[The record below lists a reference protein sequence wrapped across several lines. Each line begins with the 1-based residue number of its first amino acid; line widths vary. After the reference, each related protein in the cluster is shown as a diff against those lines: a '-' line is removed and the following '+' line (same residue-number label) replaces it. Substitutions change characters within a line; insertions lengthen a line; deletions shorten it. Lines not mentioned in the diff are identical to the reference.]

1 MKRLLNLLLV
11 GFMLA
16 TSYVIPQ
23 NVTTSSKVFSHG
35 ETLVYKVKWMFMRIG
50 TITINTFKHN
60 EDPSLIKIIM
70 EVESNPDLF
79 FLKVKEYNES
89 WIDASNLMSKS
100 YFGDHQSGGDR
111 TIINSKYDP
120 EKKIAI
126 YSSFDAIKKLSI
138 RCDTI
143 YSAPFYVEGPSLFFL
158 TRVIAARRKIIN
170 IPTLV
175 NGKIS
180 NTRLVFGG
188 EKEEIEIDAL
198 PYPVRTLHYIGFA
211 DWEGGT
217 SQALGGEFEGW
228 ISDDEA
234 AVPVY
239 AELKVLLG
247 SIKIELESWKRQ
259 GWNTFFINT
268 NHK

>member
-1 MKRLLNLLLV
+1 MKKLLKLLLV
-11 GFMLA
+11 GLMLS
-16 TSYVIPQ
+16 TSSILPQ
-23 NVTTSSKVFSHG
+23 NAITSSKVFSHG
-35 ETLVYKVKWMFMRIG
+35 ETLIYKVKWMFMRVG
-50 TITINTFKHN
+50 TITINTYKSD
-60 EDPSLIKIIM
+60 EDPSIIKVTM

-89 WIDASNLMSKS
+89 WIDVYNLMSKN
-100 YFGDHQSGGDR
+100 YLGDHQSGSDR
-111 TIINSKYDP
+111 MIIKSKYDP
-120 EKKIAI
+120 NKKIAF
-126 YSSFDAIKKLSI
+126 YSSFDAVKKSQI
-138 RCDTI
+138 RSDTI
-143 YSAPFYVEGPSLFFL
+143 YNAPFYVEGPSLFFF
-158 TRVIAARRKIIN
+158 TRVNASPKKIVN
-170 IPTLV
+170 VPTLV

-198 PYPVRTLHYIGFA
+198 PHPVRTIHYIGFA

-217 SQALGGEFEGW
+217 SQAFGGEFEGW

-247 SIKIELESWKRQ
+247 SLKIELESWKRH
-259 GWNTFFINT
+259 GWNTIFIST
-268 NHK
+268 NNK